1 MGNITDSKES
11 RYAQEF
17 LMKSK
22 KVFDEKIAR
31 NKVNSIDVADCVLD
45 ETYAGA
51 ARFSIVGS
59 VETTSPTGKLK
70 TYEYKATVDVK
81 GKDCSFVALDVLP
94 LEE

>member
-11 RYAQEF
+11 RIAQEF
-17 LMKSK
+17 LLKSK
-22 KVFDEKIAR
+22 KIFADRIAR
-31 NKVNSIDVADCVLD
+31 NKVNNIDISSCVLD
-45 ETYAGA
+45 ETYSDA
-51 ARFSIVGS
+51 ARFAVVGS

-81 GKDCSFVALDVLP
+81 GKACTVESLEVLP